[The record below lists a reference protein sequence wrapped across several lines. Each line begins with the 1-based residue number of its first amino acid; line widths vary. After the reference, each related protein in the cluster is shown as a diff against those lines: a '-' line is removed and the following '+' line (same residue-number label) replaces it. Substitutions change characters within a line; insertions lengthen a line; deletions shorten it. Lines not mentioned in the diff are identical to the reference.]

1 MNKKDLAALL
11 SQGKLSAS
19 QIEDLL
25 TDFLNSERAAVRPKI
40 DLLGAGIVEPNEI
53 DRVTDEQL

>member
-11 SQGKLSAS
+11 SQGGLTAQ

-25 TDFLNSERAAVRPKI
+25 TDFLNYERAKIRPKI
-40 DLLGAGIVEPNEI
+40 DLLGVGIIEPNEI
-53 DRVTDEQL
+53 EKFTDEQL

>member
-25 TDFLNSERAAVRPKI
+25 TDFLNSERAALRPKI
-40 DLLGAGIVEPNEI
+40 DLLGAGIVEPNDI

>member
-11 SQGKLSAS
+11 SQGGLTAA

-25 TDFLNSERAAVRPKI
+25 TDFLNSEKAKVRPKI
-40 DLLGAGIVEPNEI
+40 DLLGAGIVEPNDI